1 MAQKKDEPVLAER
14 LDGLFRSSRPR
25 GRSWTNDEV
34 ATELKRAHPGLRVS
48 GAYLSALRT
57 GKRERPSR
65 ELLEAL
71 AGFFGVTAAY
81 FFDRDHADQVSRQ
94 LAMLDELH
102 QAGVRSVALRAVGL
116 PPESL
121 QAVIAVLDQIR
132 KLQGL
137 PPAGD

>member
-1 MAQKKDEPVLAER
+1 MAQDKGESVLAER

-25 GRSWTNDEV
+25 GRTWTNDDV
-34 ATELKRAHPGLRVS
+34 AAELKQSHPRLRVS

-57 GKRERPSR
+57 GKRERPSP
-65 ELLEAL
+65 ELLDAL
-71 AGFFGVTAAY
+71 ATFFGVSPAY
-81 FFDRDHADQVSRQ
+81 FYDRDHADQTTRQ

-102 QAGVRSVALRAVGL
+102 QAGVRSIALRAVGL

-121 QAVIAVLDQIR
+121 DAVTAVLDQIR

-137 PPAGD
+137 PPVDD